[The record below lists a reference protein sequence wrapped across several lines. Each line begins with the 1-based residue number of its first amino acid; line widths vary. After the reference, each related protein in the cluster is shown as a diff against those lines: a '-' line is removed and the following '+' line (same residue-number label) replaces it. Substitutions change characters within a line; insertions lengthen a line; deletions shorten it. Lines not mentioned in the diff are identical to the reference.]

1 MDCNIQYTNK
11 LKEETV
17 ATKSKPK
24 TITMSVVNRL
34 TLLGI
39 LPKEEDIIRMRTI
52 RNLKMDLALDDD
64 EIRDLNIV
72 QEDGLIKWDRTKE
85 KPKEIPMDSV
95 RRGVIKE
102 TLEKLN
108 KEKKVTDQIID
119 LWDIFC

>member
-1 MDCNIQYTNK
+1 M
-11 LKEETV
+11 